1 MQKTF
6 EHFANKRLVKFFS
19 YPTTSVPVMNISVVV
34 LMRYA
39 LEMTSID

>member
-6 EHFANKRLVKFFS
+6 DHFANKRLVKFFS
-19 YPTTSVPVMNISVVV
+19 YPTTSVPVMNILV

-39 LEMTSID
+39 LKMTSID